1 MRIELRRDGRTAAGH
16 PAPLWGF
23 HAGKIWTATTDSS
36 SRQSARLGLS
46 VYGMVLS
53 NTDCYG
59 GAGTFIPVGKV
70 SRYMTV
76 SDAILADFEQHM
88 VFAPEAVWLWLVLG
102 AIVEGCLVP
111 KAEVFNVLPP
121 AHQAAACSQDWRL
134 TAAVMCAAFCEAIS
148 RDEYVGAM

>member
-46 VYGMVLS
+46 VYCMVLS
-53 NTDCYG
+53 DTKSYDS
-59 GAGTFIPVGKV
+59 AGTFIPVGKA

-76 SDAILADFEQHM
+76 SVARLSDFEQHM
-88 VFAPEAVWLWLVLG
+88 VFAPEAVWVWLPIG

-121 AHQAAACSQDWRL
+121 SHQSAACSQDWRL
-134 TAAVMCAAFCEAIS
+134 TATVLCETFCEAIY
-148 RDEYVGAM
+148 RDEYGRAV